1 MDYYSEGYGGFHWIF
16 KRPTINETLLI
27 QSGNLVELTV
37 KVTHV
42 LRLTH
47 IEILW
52 RMEGSTFIGGFKYFR
67 QDRIKFHLEWFKMMK
82 VITLVSCAGFE
93 EF

>member
-1 MDYYSEGYGGFHWIF
+1 MYENIRVPPLG
-16 KRPTINETLLI
+16 
-27 QSGNLVELTV
+27 
-37 KVTHV
+37 VTHV

-93 EF
+93 EFLVLISFTWAVNITEY